1 MSEEPEFRR
10 HRGFLDDARGGL
22 TTFGLEFLV
31 VLAIVAFGLIAATI
45 IVAVVV

>member
-10 HRGFLDDARGGL
+10 HRGILDDARGGL

-31 VLAIVAFGLIAATI
+31 VLAIATFGLVAAAI
-45 IVAVVV
+45 IVVVIV

>member
-10 HRGFLDDARGGL
+10 HRGILDDARGGL
-22 TTFGLEFLV
+22 TAFGLEFLV
-31 VLAIVAFGLIAATI
+31 VLAIVIFGLVAAAI

>member
-1 MSEEPEFRR
+1 MNEEPDFRR
-10 HRGFLDDARGGL
+10 HRGVLDDARGGL

-31 VLAIVAFGLIAATI
+31 VLAIVAFGLIAAAI